1 MLAVVLAFPV
11 AMALATGVEAPST
24 AIAQLGQ
31 LGDTGRRRFG
41 RGTLALL
48 VVIVGG
54 LTLALTTLSA
64 CTCATASRVPTPPR
78 SPTSRTPP
86 PDPAGCTEPSS

>member
-1 MLAVVLAFPV
+1 MWRP
-11 AMALATGVEAPST
+11 PST

-31 LGDTGRRRFG
+31 LGDTDRRRFG

-54 LTLALTTLSA
+54 LTLALTTLSVHLRIGIPGA
-64 CTCATASRVPTPPR
+64 DSTQIADIAHA
-78 SPTSRTPP
+78 P